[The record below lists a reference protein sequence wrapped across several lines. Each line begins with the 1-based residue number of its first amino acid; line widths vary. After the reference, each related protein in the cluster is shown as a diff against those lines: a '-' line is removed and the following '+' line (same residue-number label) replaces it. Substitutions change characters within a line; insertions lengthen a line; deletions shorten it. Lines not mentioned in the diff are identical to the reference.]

1 MAEKTSLELA
11 AGLFRNTDKNGNVY
25 YTGKNEAG
33 EEFVMFRNSY
43 WIHTVMD
50 KADKLADEISFRLL
64 ATKSHPDYEW
74 LKQKLKDYVKRKN
87 K

>member
-1 MAEKTSLELA
+1 MSEEETKKKTELELV

-43 WIHTVMD
+43 WKEGASKPYFRVMRRV
-50 KADKLADEISFRLL
+50 E
-64 ATKSHPDYEW
+64 
-74 LKQKLKDYVKRKN
+74 QKVSKIED
-87 K
+87 

>member
-1 MAEKTSLELA
+1 MSEEPKRKTELELV

-43 WIHTVMD
+43 WKEGSKKPYFRVM
-50 KADKLADEISFRLL
+50 
-64 ATKSHPDYEW
+64 
-74 LKQKLKDYVKRKN
+74 KRVEAGSSASKIED
-87 K
+87 